1 MQFMVGL
8 KLNGQTDHILVD
20 AQDALIAALKI
31 KTEYPDAI
39 VMYVRPQNRRGD
51 ARNPS
56 HAFADEMHH

>member
-31 KTEYPDAI
+31 K
-39 VMYVRPQNRRGD
+39 
-51 ARNPS
+51 RNIRMQS
-56 HAFADEMHH
+56 